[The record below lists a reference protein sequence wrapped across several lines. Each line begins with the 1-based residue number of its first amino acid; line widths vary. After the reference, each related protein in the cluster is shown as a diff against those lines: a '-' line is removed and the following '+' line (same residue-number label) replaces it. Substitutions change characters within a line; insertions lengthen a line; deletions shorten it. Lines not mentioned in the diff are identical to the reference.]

1 MNKSFKRDIQLLTK
15 ILDNQNK
22 MIKTLKRFGCN
33 QKNLENDI
41 EAFDLCAFYMAQ
53 IGEASKLL
61 TDSTISSFSVFDPLV
76 TKKFRN
82 MIDHVY
88 EDVNR
93 AYLKAFI
100 FSTISQPSIQEII
113 NRLSYCRENANNSDN

>member
-1 MNKSFKRDIQLLTK
+1 MNKSLRRDIQLLTK

-22 MIKTLKRFGCN
+22 IIKALKRFGCN

-53 IGEASKLL
+53 IGESAKLL
-61 TDSTISSFSVFDPLV
+61 TDLTIDSFRVFDPLV

-93 AYLKAFI
+93 AYLKSI
-100 FSTISQPSIQEII
+100 YIQYNISADYTR
-113 NRLSYCRENANNSDN
+113 ND

>member
-1 MNKSFKRDIQLLTK
+1 MNKSLKRDIQLLTK

-22 MIKTLKRFGCN
+22 IIKVLKRFGCN

-41 EAFDLCAFYMAQ
+41 EAFDL
-53 IGEASKLL
+53 
-61 TDSTISSFSVFDPLV
+61 LV

-100 FSTISQPSIQEII
+100 FSTISQSQSYDVCERNGGKRMTDAAI
-113 NRLSYCRENANNSDN
+113 LSKGMDCLMNIFLGRPLAC